1 MTYILYRGLK
11 YDLSLLVA
19 DLKVLFDIIL
29 IQLAAVIRI
38 PFFSTLVLYITF
50 VFRLL
55 MEFMS
60 SIDLS
65 LILKTVSINCQGSQ
79 VFTVLTSYRIT
90 LLSISLEPLH
100 ITSRSFYFA

>member
-11 YDLSLLVA
+11 YDLNLIVA

-29 IQLAAVIRI
+29 IQLAVVIRI
-38 PFFSTLVLYITF
+38 PFFNTIVLYITL

-65 LILKTVSINCQGSQ
+65 LILKTVSISCQGSQ
-79 VFTVLTSYRIT
+79 VFIVLTSIVLPSY
-90 LLSISLEPLH
+90 LYL
-100 ITSRSFYFA
+100 

>member
-11 YDLSLLVA
+11 YDLNLVVA

-29 IQLAAVIRI
+29 TQLAAVIRI
-38 PFFSTLVLYITF
+38 PFFSTLVLYITL

-65 LILKTVSINCQGSQ
+65 LILKTVSINCKGSQ
-79 VFTVLTSYRIT
+79 VFIVLTSYRDT

-100 ITSRSFYFA
+100 TTSRSFYSA